1 MFVDRVKIH
10 ARGGQGGRGCVS
22 FRREKYIPRGGPDGG
37 PGGDGGSVILVT
49 DPDTDHL
56 THLFYQPNQFAKRG
70 VHGRGKQM
78 DGKKG
83 ADLIVKVPPGT
94 LVTQLPGGETV
105 VDMDTLGA
113 RFVLCKGGRG
123 GRGNMSY
130 KSSTHQAPREYEEG
144 EMGEEGQFE
153 LILKIVADISIIGF
167 PNAGKS
173 TLLTK
178 LSKARPKVASYP
190 FTTLQPM
197 VGILEFED
205 YHTLRVA
212 DVPGL
217 IEGASQDRG
226 LGHDFLRH
234 IERSKFYVVVLDTA
248 ATEGREPWDDY
259 KTLMTE
265 LKLYRP
271 ELLKRPRLVI
281 ANKMDLP
288 GAEEKLVTLR
298 KKVKER
304 ILPMA
309 AEKDVGIGNLIAYLH
324 EFFFE
329 KQPAKKSV
337 KEAAAPR
344 SRE

>member
-37 PGGDGGSVILVT
+37 PGGDGGSVILVA
-49 DPDTDHL
+49 DSETDHL
-56 THLFYQPNQFAKRG
+56 THLFYQPNQFAKHG

-78 DGKKG
+78 DGKK
-83 ADLIVKVPPGT
+83 APDLIVKVPPGT
-94 LVTQLPGGETV
+94 LVKQLPGGETV
-105 VDMDTLGA
+105 VDLDKPDA

-144 EMGEEGQFE
+144 QPGEEGQFE
-153 LILKIVADISIIGF
+153 LVLKIIADISIIGF

-178 LSKARPKVASYP
+178 LSKARPKVAPYP
-190 FTTLQPM
+190 FTTLQPT

-205 YHTLRVA
+205 YHTLRIA

-217 IEGASQDRG
+217 IEGASRNRG

-234 IERSKFYVVVLDTA
+234 IERSGFYIVLLDA
-248 ATEGREPWDDY
+248 AGTEGREPWDDY
-259 KTLMTE
+259 KTLLNE
-265 LKLYRP
+265 LKLYQP
-271 ELLKRPRLVI
+271 GLLKKPRIVV
-281 ANKMDLP
+281 ANKIDVP
-288 GAEEKLVTLR
+288 GAEAKLSTLR
-298 KKVKER
+298 KKLKEK
-304 ILPMA
+304 IVPVSA
-309 AEKDVGIGNLIAYLH
+309 NEGTGIGKLIAFLH

-329 KQPAKKSV
+329 KQPTDTTPTISIK
-337 KEAAAPR
+337 